1 MRLVSRASFR
11 RPRSPSARPR
21 PTRPDTRAM
30 TTPALIIVG
39 RVRKAH
45 GIRGEVVVEP
55 ITDAPDA
62 IFASG
67 RRVFAGTATGDV
79 APGRTVL
86 HVVSSRPFNDGFLV
100 AFTEV
105 PDRTVAETWRGRY
118 LLVPAEELPPP
129 NDEEVYVHELHGMR
143 VELESGEIVGTVDA
157 TYELPQ
163 GLAIDVRRAAPRDG
177 ETVLL
182 LFDERTIASVDR
194 VARRIVVTPPEGL
207 LE

>member
-1 MRLVSRASFR
+1 MT
-11 RPRSPSARPR
+11 SPEF
-21 PTRPDTRAM
+21 
-30 TTPALIIVG
+30 IIVG

-62 IFASG
+62 VFASG
-67 RRVFAGTATGDV
+67 RRVFAGTAAGDLS
-79 APGRTVL
+79 PNRGEL
-86 HVVSSRPFNDGFLV
+86 HVASSRPFNDGFLV
-100 AFTEV
+100 AFAEV

-118 LLVPAEELPPP
+118 LLMPADELPSPG
-129 NDEEVYVHELHGMR
+129 DEEVYVHELPGMR
-143 VELESGEIVGTVDA
+143 VELVSGDVVGTVDA

-163 GLAIDVRRAAPRDG
+163 GLAIDVRRAAPREG

-194 VARRIVVTPPEGL
+194 EARRIVVTPPEGL

>member
-1 MRLVSRASFR
+1 
-11 RPRSPSARPR
+11 
-21 PTRPDTRAM
+21 M
-30 TTPALIIVG
+30 TTPAFIIVG

-67 RRVFAGTATGDV
+67 HRVFAGTAAGDI
-79 APGRTVL
+79 APNRAEL
-86 HVVSSRPFNDGFLV
+86 HVESSRPFNDGFLI
-100 AFTEV
+100 AFAEV
-105 PDRTVAETWRGRY
+105 PDRNAAETWRGRY
-118 LLVPAEELPPP
+118 LLVPADELPPP
-129 NDEEVYVHELHGMR
+129 SDDQGYVHELPGMR
-143 VELESGEIVGTVDA
+143 VELADGQLVGSVEE

-163 GLAIDVRRAAPRDG
+163 GLAIDVRRAPPRQQ

-182 LFDERTIASVDR
+182 AFDERTIASVDR
-194 VARRIVVTPPEGL
+194 EARVIVVTPAEGL

>member
-1 MRLVSRASFR
+1 MT
-11 RPRSPSARPR
+11 SPAF
-21 PTRPDTRAM
+21 
-30 TTPALIIVG
+30 IIVG

-67 RRVFAGTATGDV
+67 RRVFAGTVSGDLT
-79 APGRTVL
+79 PNRTEL
-86 HVVSSRPFNDGFLV
+86 HVASSRPFNEGFLV
-100 AFTEV
+100 SFTEM

-118 LLVPAEELPPP
+118 LLVPADEVPAPGDDEVYIHELP
-129 NDEEVYVHELHGMR
+129 GMR
-143 VELESGEIVGTVDA
+143 VELASGEIVGTVDA

-163 GLAIDVRRAAPRDG
+163 GLAIDVRRSAPREG

-194 VARRIVVTPPEGL
+194 AARRIVVTPPEGM

>member
-1 MRLVSRASFR
+1 
-11 RPRSPSARPR
+11 
-21 PTRPDTRAM
+21 M
-30 TTPALIIVG
+30 TTPAFIIVG

-45 GIRGEVVVEP
+45 GVRGEVVVEP

-67 RRVFAGTATGDV
+67 RRVFAGTASGDL
-79 APGRTVL
+79 APGRVEL
-86 HVVSSRPFNDGFLV
+86 HVAASRPFNDGLRVTFS
-100 AFTEV
+100 EI

-118 LLVPAEELPPP
+118 LLVPANEVPALDE
-129 NDEEVYVHELHGMR
+129 EEVYVHELPGMR
-143 VELESGEIVGTVDA
+143 VELETGEFVGTVDA

-163 GLAIDVRRAAPRDG
+163 GLAIDVRRDPPRAG

-194 VARRIVVTPPEGL
+194 EARRIVVTPPEGL